1 MLFLVVAACIAFLV
15 GVLVGWVWKPTWWNF
30 RVHDINGEFSRSTLS
45 SSPSVVISSPVSS
58 LGSTQSLIS
67 RFEST
72 AMKDGL
78 YKDQISLP
86 FTEEDTNCSSLQLK
100 KEQSIVVT
108 EEDLEHLCNLVER
121 KDGGPPWKHMMD
133 HCTPTMSYQSWQRD
147 PETGPSQYCTRTV
160 YEDATPEQLRD
171 FFWDDEFRLKWDNM
185 IVHCATLEECK
196 TTGTMV
202 VHWIRKF
209 PFFCSDREYT
219 IGRRIWESG
228 RSYYCVTKVMPDP
241 IQIRFVDRPR
251 ECPALLFQGGTNR
264 DVSTVYYSSWCIQA
278 VASKKE
284 SELPSACEVILFHH
298 EDVGVPK
305 EIAKFAVRQGM
316 LGTVKNIERG
326 LRAYQKARSSGAPL
340 SQSAILA
347 GINTKL
353 NPAYL
358 KSLESAEDSSEIE
371 VPGSPENPGG
381 LIIPK
386 LVIFGGAIVLAC
398 TLNRGLL
405 SKAIVFGVVKRF
417 GNIGRRL

>member
-30 RVHDINGEFSRSTLS
+30 RIHDINGEFSRSTLS
-45 SSPSVVISSPVSS
+45 SSPSVVISSLVNS

-100 KEQSIVVT
+100 KEECVVVA

-133 HCTPTMSYQSWQRD
+133 HCTATMSYQAWQRD

-228 RSYYCVTKVMPDP
+228 RSYYCVTKGVPCASVPRRDKP
-241 IQIRFVDRPR
+241 RRVD
-251 ECPALLFQGGTNR
+251 
-264 DVSTVYYSSWCIQA
+264 VYYSSWCIQA

-298 EDVGVPK
+298 EDVGIPK
-305 EIAKFAVRQGM
+305 EIAKFAIRQGM

-347 GINTKL
+347 GINTKI

-371 VPGSPENPGG
+371 VPSSPENPGG

-405 SKAIVFGVVKRF
+405 SKAIVFGVAKRF
-417 GNIGRRL
+417 GNIGKRL

>member
-1 MLFLVVAACIAFLV
+1 MLFLVVAACIAFLA

-100 KEQSIVVT
+100 KEQSVVVT

-133 HCTPTMSYQSWQRD
+133 HCTPTMSYQAWQRD

-228 RSYYCVTKVMPDP
+228 RSYYCVTKQGVPFASVPRRDKP
-241 IQIRFVDRPR
+241 RRVDI
-251 ECPALLFQGGTNR
+251 
-264 DVSTVYYSSWCIQA
+264 YYSSWCIQA
-278 VASKKE
+278 VASKKG

-405 SKAIVFGVVKRF
+405 SKAIVFGVAKRF